1 MRTARR
7 RLWREAAQVA
17 LGVALMLALAAL
29 VERQAAREPG
39 GEADAVAWHG
49 ALQLHAAA
57 RRAWALGELG
67 ESGEPGESGELGE
80 ALGEA
85 LGVGGAARPGDSIA
99 AGAAQ
104 RAREEEEEE
113 EERLVER
120 LTDAPDHVIARAKLP
135 AAAAEDASEL
145 LEAAELLE
153 AMQMIDHVPARF
165 EPLEQAE
172 AEAEDDQAPA
182 AQEDPEDVQLWDDLA
197 VDAEEDDADDDQQ
210 QMDQQQQDEAGP
222 QHEEGQQ
229 QSPPQQPRQQQQ
241 QQQQLGK
248 RRKAKLVGERVTRKR
263 LAQAGLAGSKFVNV
277 YMVRPVLGGAQ
288 IRSGP
293 IPRADNFVRDVAP
306 GEVLAGI
313 ELVHNDTAGQ
323 ALRIAPDEW
332 LWIVQPWKF
341 HQQFK
346 ATRVQLLSWDRA
358 LNHRARE
365 PLQTCKRETP
375 AYKQCVL
382 VNKVRAACNV
392 LLRAFHLDHDDTS
405 TPAASPTTPESPAM
419 TLMPLVPAT
428 NRTAKTNSTTAPP
441 SKLPTRATTLATA
454 PTPPTA
460 TDGQQRIA
468 NLVDAIFAT
477 AAV

>member
-1 MRTARR
+1 MRGMRAARR
-7 RLWREAAQVA
+7 RSWREAAQVA

-39 GEADAVAWHG
+39 ADGEADAVARHG

-67 ESGEPGESGELGE
+67 EPGEP
-80 ALGEA
+80 GEA

-104 RAREEEEEE
+104 RAREEEEE
-113 EERLVER
+113 RLVER
-120 LTDAPDHVIARAKLP
+120 LTDAPDHVVARMELAATGAP
-135 AAAAEDASEL
+135 AGAAEDASEL

-153 AMQMIDHVPARF
+153 AMQMIDH
-165 EPLEQAE
+165 EPVGLEPVDQAE
-172 AEAEDDQAPA
+172 TEAEDDQASA

-197 VDAEEDDADDDQQ
+197 VDVEDDADDDQP
-210 QMDQQQQDEAGP
+210 DDDQQQDEARP
-222 QHEEGQQ
+222 QPEEGQQ
-229 QSPPQQPRQQQQ
+229 QPQQR
-241 QQQQLGK
+241 QQLGK
-248 RRKAKLVGERVTRKR
+248 HRKTKLVGERVTRKR
-263 LAQAGLAGSKFVNV
+263 LAQTGLAGSKFVNV

-293 IPRADNFVRDVAP
+293 VARADNFVREVAP

-313 ELVHNDTAGQ
+313 ELVLNDTAGQ

-332 LWIVQPWKF
+332 LWILQPWRF
-341 HQQFK
+341 NQQHK

-382 VNKVRAACNV
+382 VNKVRAACNA
-392 LLRAFHLDHDDTS
+392 LLRAFHLDHDDTG
-405 TPAASPTTPESPAM
+405 TPANPTTPKLPAM
-419 TLMPLVPAT
+419 TLMPLVPAI
-428 NRTAKTNSTTAPP
+428 NRTAKTHNTTAPP
-441 SKLPTRATTLATA
+441 SKFPTRATTLATA
-454 PTPPTA
+454 PTTPTV